1 MNPQEKLTE
10 DAVANTKHLYARLQ
24 DVDPAQ
30 DSSMGFLMRRISLLE
45 NDIKDLQAKHGALVA
60 LVYSRGG
67 K

>member
-24 DVDPAQ
+24 EFEAAQ
-30 DSSMGFLMRRISLLE
+30 DSTVGFLTRRISLLE